1 MIEEWFKTPIHI
13 GIATN
18 FKNLQKEISSCT
30 SQIDFKKHPDW
41 GGQNHSLS
49 SPNFDQNIITKFNL
63 TQLKNEI
70 ETQVINYTKGF
81 SNTKYNIIIEDCWI
95 ANTAPKEHTVVHN
108 HGTTHIS
115 GVYYFKT
122 NEKDGNI
129 YFLNPITS
137 LMNSHFLVPDDY
149 VEYPPKE
156 GLFLL
161 FPSWLFH
168 GVRSNDTKDNRIS
181 ISFNVTL
188 TKDNTQESKL

>member
-13 GIATN
+13 GKANN
-18 FKNLQKEISSCT
+18 FEMLQKEISSYI
-30 SQIDFKKHPDW
+30 SQIDLKKHPNW

-49 SPNFDQNIITKFNL
+49 SPNFDKNLINDFNL
-63 TQLKNEI
+63 EKLKNEI
-70 ETQVINYTKGF
+70 EIQVINYAKAF
-81 SNTKYNIIIEDCWI
+81 SNTKFDVIIEDCWI
-95 ANTAPKEHTVVHN
+95 TNTAPKEHTVVHN

-129 YFLNPITS
+129 YFLNPIIS
-137 LMNSHFLVPDDY
+137 LMNSHFLLPDDY

-161 FPSWLFH
+161 FPGWLFH
-168 GVRSNDTKDNRIS
+168 GVRSNDTNDDRIS
-181 ISFNVTL
+181 ISFNVNL
-188 TKDNTQESKL
+188 IKDTTQESKL